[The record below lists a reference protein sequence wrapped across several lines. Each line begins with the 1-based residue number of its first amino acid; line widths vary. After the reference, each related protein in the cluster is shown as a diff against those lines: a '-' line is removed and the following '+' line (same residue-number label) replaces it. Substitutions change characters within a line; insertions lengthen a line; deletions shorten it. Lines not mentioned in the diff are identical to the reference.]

1 MAEILEN
8 GKVFRNLFVTDLK
21 TIKIPKDFALSI
33 IEYHPQL
40 INKAVTGVTAG
51 GFVIN

>member
-1 MAEILEN
+1 MNVVIMMTEPLMLP
-8 GKVFRNLFVTDLK
+8 LFM
-21 TIKIPKDFALSI
+21 IINSI
-33 IEYHPQL
+33 FMDGFL